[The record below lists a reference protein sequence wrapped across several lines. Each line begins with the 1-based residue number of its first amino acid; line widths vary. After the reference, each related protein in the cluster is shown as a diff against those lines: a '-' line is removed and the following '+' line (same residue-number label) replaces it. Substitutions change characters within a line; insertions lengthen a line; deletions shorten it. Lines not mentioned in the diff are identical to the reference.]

1 MIRHFTSFILVQ
13 AICLTV
19 AMADR
24 APINDK
30 PAPENRED
38 LLAIQNAVTS
48 ALPNASAATVAIE
61 ITDGSGTGVIVS
73 PDGLILTAAHVSGA
87 PGKKVEV
94 IMQDGKRVNAITL
107 GLDSESDAAMVRIT
121 DPGTW
126 PFVEIDKSKS
136 YKLGDWVFALGHSG
150 GFNKE
155 RGLVLRPGRI
165 VRIADQSL
173 QSDCILIGGDS
184 GGPLF
189 DLAGRL
195 IAIHSRV
202 GPQLVVNMH
211 VGIGVFQEK
220 WDALLNSEFLGD
232 GPFAKKPVKGNGYL
246 GIATEPSKDG
256 LKVTKVGDESPAQK
270 AGIRSGDLLIKLND
284 TALQSREDLQAIL
297 KELSAGNEVRIE
309 IRRGSE
315 TKTYTLKLDE
325 R

>member
-1 MIRHFTSFILVQ
+1 
-13 AICLTV
+13 
-19 AMADR
+19 MADR

-38 LLAIQNAVTS
+38 LLAIQNAFTS

-173 QSDCILIGGDS
+173 QSDCILI
-184 GGPLF
+184 

-220 WDALLNSEFLGD
+220 WDALMNSEFLGD

-246 GIATEPSKDG
+246 GITTEPSKDG

-297 KELSAGNEVRIE
+297 KELSAGDEVRFE

>member
-1 MIRHFTSFILVQ
+1 MIRHLIRIVAAQ
-13 AICLTV
+13 ALCLT
-19 AMADR
+19 ATMADR

-30 PAPENRED
+30 LTPENRED

-48 ALPNASAATVAIE
+48 ALQRASAATVAIE
-61 ITDGSGTGVIVS
+61 ITEGSGTGVIVS
-73 PDGLILTAAHVSGA
+73 PEGLILTAAHVSGA
-87 PGKKVEV
+87 PGKKVQV
-94 IMQDGKRVNAITL
+94 IMQDGRRVNAVTL

-126 PFVEIDKSKS
+126 PFVEIDKSES

-150 GFNKE
+150 GFDKK

-189 DLAGRL
+189 DLSGDL

-232 GPFAKKPVKGNGYL
+232 GPFAKKPV
-246 GIATEPSKDG
+246 PS
-256 LKVTKVGDESPAQK
+256 E
-270 AGIRSGDLLIKLND
+270 
-284 TALQSREDLQAIL
+284 
-297 KELSAGNEVRIE
+297 
-309 IRRGSE
+309 
-315 TKTYTLKLDE
+315 KT

>member
-1 MIRHFTSFILVQ
+1 
-13 AICLTV
+13 
-19 AMADR
+19 
-24 APINDK
+24 
-30 PAPENRED
+30 
-38 LLAIQNAVTS
+38 
-48 ALPNASAATVAIE
+48 
-61 ITDGSGTGVIVS
+61 
-73 PDGLILTAAHVSGA
+73 
-87 PGKKVEV
+87 
-94 IMQDGKRVNAITL
+94 MQDGKRVNAITL

-126 PFVEIDKSKS
+126 PFVEIDKSES

-150 GFNKE
+150 GFDKE

-211 VGIGVFQEK
+211 VGIGVFQDN

-246 GIATEPSKDG
+246 GIATESSKNG
-256 LKVTKVGDESPAQK
+256 LKVTKVGDESSAQK
-270 AGIRSGDLLIKLND
+270 AGVRSGDLLIKLND

-297 KELSAGNEVRIE
+297 KELSAGDEVRIE
-309 IRRGSE
+309 IRRSAE
-315 TKTYTLKLDE
+315 TKTLTLKLDE

>member
-1 MIRHFTSFILVQ
+1 MTRLIACLIIAQ
-13 AICLTV
+13 AVYLSA
-19 AMADR
+19 AMANR

-48 ALPNASAATVAIE
+48 ALPRASEATVAIE

-73 PDGLILTAAHVSGA
+73 PDGLILTAAHVCGA

-94 IMQDGKRVNAITL
+94 IMPDGKRVNAITL
-107 GLDSESDAAMVRIT
+107 GLDSKTDAAMVRIT
-121 DPGTW
+121 DPGNW
-126 PFVEIDKSKS
+126 PFIEIDKSKS
-136 YKLGDWVFALGHSG
+136 YQLGDWVFALGHSG
-150 GFNKE
+150 GFDKE

-173 QSDCILIGGDS
+173 QTDCILIGGDS

-189 DLAGRL
+189 DLSGRL

-211 VGIGVFQEK
+211 VGIGTFQEK
-220 WDALLNSEFLGD
+220 WDALMNSEFLGD

-246 GIATEPSKDG
+246 GIATEPYKDG
-256 LKVTKVGDESPAQK
+256 LKVTKVGNESPAKK
-270 AGIRSGDLLIKLND
+270 AGILGGDLLIKLND

-297 KELSAGNEVRIE
+297 KELSAGDEVRIE

-315 TKTYTLKLDE
+315 TQSITLKLDE

>member
-1 MIRHFTSFILVQ
+1 
-13 AICLTV
+13 
-19 AMADR
+19 
-24 APINDK
+24 
-30 PAPENRED
+30 
-38 LLAIQNAVTS
+38 
-48 ALPNASAATVAIE
+48 
-61 ITDGSGTGVIVS
+61 
-73 PDGLILTAAHVSGA
+73 
-87 PGKKVEV
+87 
-94 IMQDGKRVNAITL
+94 MQDGKRVNAITL

-126 PFVEIDKSKS
+126 PFIEIDKSES

-150 GFNKE
+150 GFDKE

-211 VGIGVFQEK
+211 VGIGVFQDN

-246 GIATEPSKDG
+246 GIATESSKNG
-256 LKVTKVGDESPAQK
+256 LKVTKVGDESSAQK
-270 AGIRSGDLLIKLND
+270 AGVRSGDLLIKLND
-284 TALQSREDLQAIL
+284 KALQSREDLQAIL
-297 KELSAGNEVRIE
+297 KELSAGDEVRIE
-309 IRRGSE
+309 IRRSAE
-315 TKTYTLKLDE
+315 TKTLTLKLDE

>member
-1 MIRHFTSFILVQ
+1 
-13 AICLTV
+13 
-19 AMADR
+19 
-24 APINDK
+24 
-30 PAPENRED
+30 
-38 LLAIQNAVTS
+38 
-48 ALPNASAATVAIE
+48 
-61 ITDGSGTGVIVS
+61 
-73 PDGLILTAAHVSGA
+73 
-87 PGKKVEV
+87 
-94 IMQDGKRVNAITL
+94 MQDGKRVNAITL

-126 PFVEIDKSKS
+126 PFVEIDKSES

-150 GFNKE
+150 GFDKE

-211 VGIGVFQEK
+211 VGIGVFQDN

-246 GIATEPSKDG
+246 GIATESSKNG
-256 LKVTKVGDESPAQK
+256 LKVTKVGDESSAQK
-270 AGIRSGDLLIKLND
+270 AGVRSGDLLIKLND
-284 TALQSREDLQAIL
+284 KALQSREDLQAIL
-297 KELSAGNEVRIE
+297 KELSAGDEVRIE
-309 IRRGSE
+309 IRRSAE
-315 TKTYTLKLDE
+315 TKTLTLKLDE